1 MRNLHA
7 FIKQEFGEESV
18 LKLQLWEKVEKKM
31 ADYKNHRRFTIKCLK
46 RDITP
51 VSIKLRTSLS
61 TKKAS
66 QIIRKAERQLLNE
79 CIRNINNTIEINMF
93 KRDAYFQQLEK
104 ELDQGTLQECLNFIG
119 KVRECRHKRV
129 QDRQIRKFN
138 TLEQKTSGHSKQDVW
153 ENREKDGIIQN
164 QERTRKWVIN
174 LSKTPLTSDQERLL
188 AHGPKFVITPK
199 ETPATEYIAATEQA
213 CTKMLQDQNN
223 KRQANM
229 SKEELKA
236 LKELKMDNNRLILT
250 ADKGV
255 ALVVIYKQE
264 YIKKVEDLL
273 QESSY
278 KKITDDPTAKLKNK
292 LISILKKI
300 KADGGLKD
308 DLYRRLYPTG
318 AVSPKFYGLPKI
330 HKPGIPLRPII
341 SSIGTVTYNT
351 AKELA
356 RILKPLVGLSK
367 HHIHNTIDFVQ
378 QIKEVKLKEDESMV
392 SYDVTALFTSV
403 PIPPVIKIIEEK
415 LKEDKDLSRRTS
427 MNTRHI
433 TQLLEFCLRSTSF
446 VFQGQHYEQV
456 EGAAMG
462 SPLSPIVANIYMEH
476 FETRAL
482 ETAPHPPSIWKRYVD
497 DTFVIQKTTHKGE
510 FFQHLNSI
518 EEKIQFTAENT
529 KADGSLPFLDTLVT
543 VKEDGSL
550 STSIYRKPTHT
561 NQYLQWDSHHSIAN
575 KFSVINSL
583 IHRANNICSNQEQ
596 KKEELTQIEKA
607 LTTCKY
613 PSWAIQRVKLKKNIQ
628 KQTKKTNNINI
639 TNRSSITVPYNQG
652 LSESFK
658 NIGKKY
664 GIQVH
669 FKSGRTIKDELVAP
683 KDKDHITKKSGIIY
697 RFKCDRLECD
707 EEYIG
712 ETSRTFGE
720 RFREHLKAPSP
731 IHDHSNTS
739 GHTTTLDNFKVVGRE
754 EQSLSRLIKES
765 MYIRV
770 NGPSLNK
777 NIGKYHLPHMWDEV
791 LNNSRELK
799 LK

>member
-31 ADYKNHRRFTIKCLK
+31 ANYKNHRRFTIKCLK
-46 RDITP
+46 RDIIP

-79 CIRNINNTIEINMF
+79 RIRNINNTIEINMF

-119 KVRECRHKRV
+119 KVRECGHKRV

-138 TLEQKTSGHSKQDVW
+138 TLEQKTSGHSKQDVR
-153 ENREKDGIIQN
+153 ENREKDGITEN

-199 ETPATEYIAATEQA
+199 ETPVTEYIAATEQA
-213 CTKMLQDQNN
+213 CTKIDQGKQDEFRVEVKRLLLQDQNN

-236 LKELKMDNNRLILT
+236 LKELKIDNNRLILT

-255 ALVVIYKQE
+255 ALVVIDKQE
-264 YIKKVEDLL
+264 YIKKAEDLL

-415 LKEDKDLSRRTS
+415 LKEDKDLPRRTS

-497 DTFVIQKTTHKGE
+497 DTFVIQKTTHKEE

-596 KKEELTQIEKA
+596 KKRRIDTHRKSINNMQISFLGHTK
-607 LTTCKY
+607 
-613 PSWAIQRVKLKKNIQ
+613 S
-628 KQTKKTNNINI
+628 QTKEEHSKTNK
-639 TNRSSITVPYNQG
+639 R
-652 LSESFK
+652 
-658 NIGKKY
+658 
-664 GIQVH
+664 
-669 FKSGRTIKDELVAP
+669 
-683 KDKDHITKKSGIIY
+683 
-697 RFKCDRLECD
+697 
-707 EEYIG
+707 
-712 ETSRTFGE
+712 
-720 RFREHLKAPSP
+720 
-731 IHDHSNTS
+731 
-739 GHTTTLDNFKVVGRE
+739 
-754 EQSLSRLIKES
+754 KE
-765 MYIRV
+765 
-770 NGPSLNK
+770 N
-777 NIGKYHLPHMWDEV
+777 
-791 LNNSRELK
+791 
-799 LK
+799 

>member
-1 MRNLHA
+1 M
-7 FIKQEFGEESV
+7 
-18 LKLQLWEKVEKKM
+18 
-31 ADYKNHRRFTIKCLK
+31 
-46 RDITP
+46 
-51 VSIKLRTSLS
+51 
-61 TKKAS
+61 
-66 QIIRKAERQLLNE
+66 
-79 CIRNINNTIEINMF
+79 
-93 KRDAYFQQLEK
+93 
-104 ELDQGTLQECLNFIG
+104 
-119 KVRECRHKRV
+119 
-129 QDRQIRKFN
+129 
-138 TLEQKTSGHSKQDVW
+138 EQKTSGRSKQDVW
-153 ENREKDGIIQN
+153 ENREKDGITQN

-199 ETPATEYIAATEQA
+199 ETPATEYIAATEHA
-213 CTKMLQDQNN
+213 CTKIDQGKQGEFRVEVKRLLLQDQNN
-223 KRQANM
+223 KRQANV

-255 ALVVIYKQE
+255 ALVVIDKQE
-264 YIKKVEDLL
+264 YIKKAEDLL

-318 AVSPKFYGLPKI
+318 AVSLKFYGLPKI

-415 LKEDKDLSRRTS
+415 LKEDKDLPRRTS
-427 MNTRHI
+427 MNTRYI
-433 TQLLEFCLRSTSF
+433 TQLLQFCLRSTSF

-476 FETRAL
+476 FETRVL

-497 DTFVIQKTTHKGE
+497 DTFVIQKTTHKEE

-543 VKEDGSL
+543 VKEDGSF

-639 TNRSSITVPYNQG
+639 NNRSSITVPYNQG

-658 NIGKKY
+658 ILEKSMASKY
-664 GIQVH
+664 I
-669 FKSGRTIKDELVAP
+669 
-683 KDKDHITKKSGIIY
+683 
-697 RFKCDRLECD
+697 
-707 EEYIG
+707 
-712 ETSRTFGE
+712 
-720 RFREHLKAPSP
+720 LKVE
-731 IHDHSNTS
+731 
-739 GHTTTLDNFKVVGRE
+739 G
-754 EQSLSRLIKES
+754 Q
-765 MYIRV
+765 
-770 NGPSLNK
+770 
-777 NIGKYHLPHMWDEV
+777 
-791 LNNSRELK
+791 
-799 LK
+799 